1 MTNQE
6 SKTNQKSEERPES
19 PQEGERWANAPAG
32 SETNREV
39 GEVNQ
44 FPEVH
49 KCYCCKLYKTEA
61 ELQFIKKTQKVFK
74 VCQDCNRKKALA
86 HYYENR
92 LTILEG
98 KKTYRLDKRQCLCG
112 CKVQSRNFLQHLKTK
127 KHIKKVGALTESYPA
142 ETL

>member
-6 SKTNQKSEERPES
+6 SNQKSEERPEANRKA
-19 PQEGERWANAPAG
+19 GEA
-32 SETNREV
+32 NREV

-127 KHIKKVGALTESYPA
+127 KHIKKVGALNESYQA
-142 ETL
+142 GDSLMVRSRI